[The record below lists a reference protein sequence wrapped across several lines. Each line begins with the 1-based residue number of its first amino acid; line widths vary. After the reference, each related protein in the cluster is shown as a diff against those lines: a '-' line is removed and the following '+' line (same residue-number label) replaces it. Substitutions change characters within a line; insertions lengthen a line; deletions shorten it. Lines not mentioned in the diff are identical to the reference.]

1 MLDAYDPDDSGR
13 VVRLVDDPV
22 RASSSRTVP
31 LEFSLQGVADK
42 VGRVEKRADHE
53 LDDRGGDPLG

>member
-1 MLDAYDPDDSGR
+1 MFDTYDPYDSRR

-22 RASSSRTVP
+22 RASSSRTAS
-31 LEFSLQGVADK
+31 LTFSLQGLADE
-42 VGRVEKRADHE
+42 VRCVEQRADHE

>member
-1 MLDAYDPDDSGR
+1 MLDTNDAHDSGR

-31 LEFSLQGVADK
+31 LEFSLQGLADEL
-42 VGRVEKRADHE
+42 GRIEQRADHE
-53 LDDRGGDPLG
+53 LDDRGGDALR